1 LNTAPTILSNAGPLI
16 ALGKLNRL
24 DLLAGLYGQIQIPR
38 AVYAEVVTEGLARGA
53 PEALTV
59 RLFWESQDWPV
70 VDVPAMALDS
80 YVPSVTLDPGETEV
94 LALAQTLSHALV
106 LLDDGV
112 ARTEARRLRLS
123 VRGTVGILVQAYR
136 QGYLSYAQI
145 DLLLQE
151 IALRPDIWISAE
163 LCQQVLDSLPKP

>member
-24 DLLAGLYGQIQIPR
+24 VLLADLYGQVQIPR

-59 RLFWESQDWPV
+59 RLFWESQNWPV
-70 VDVPAMALDS
+70 VDVPNTALDS

-94 LALAQTLSHALV
+94 LALAQTLSNALV
-106 LLDDGV
+106 LLDDEV
-112 ARTEARRLRLS
+112 ARTEARRLRLR
-123 VRGTVGILVQAYR
+123 VRGTVGVLAQAYR
-136 QGYLSYAQI
+136 QGHLSYAQV

-163 LCQQVLDSLPKP
+163 LCQRVFDSLPKP